1 MAVNSPIQAS
11 ILNSNRSRVVNS
23 ELGKNVIK
31 TDLFTPV
38 ISNLRVSDNGV
49 ESGEVD
55 LSKTELE
62 MRIREA

>member
-1 MAVNSPIQAS
+1 M
-11 ILNSNRSRVVNS
+11 VNS

-38 ISNLRVSDNGV
+38 RTHLRVSDNAAV
-49 ESGEVD
+49 DSGEVD